1 MPNSYFQ
8 FKQFTVQQEKATLKV
23 STDSCLFGAWI
34 TREVQNTKDEV
45 RSADHP
51 LNTHNSPLSILDI
64 GAGTGLLM
72 LMLAQKCDGV
82 IDGIEIDEP
91 SFQQAKE
98 NIEASPWKER
108 LKLFHADVKQY
119 SFSKKYDLILSN
131 PPFYEGDLK
140 AVTANRNVAMHD
152 AGLKLDELIKI
163 VKVTL
168 ADDGS
173 FAVLLPFAR
182 AEYMIA
188 LAAAANLHLH
198 KHVQVKQ
205 SVKHTYFRSMLMF
218 TRAKTDAV
226 VEELAIKDADN
237 RYTAAF
243 VQLLKDY
250 YLYL

>member
-1 MPNSYFQ
+1 MPNHYFQ
-8 FKQFTVQQEKATLKV
+8 FKQFTVQQEKAALKV

-34 TREVQNTKDEV
+34 AEEV
-45 RSADHP
+45 RSMKYEVRSVGTP
-51 LNTHNSPLSILDI
+51 LTTHHSPLAILDI

-72 LMLAQKCDGV
+72 LMLAQKNNAM

-91 SFQQAKE
+91 SYQQAKE

-108 LKLFHADVKQY
+108 LQLFQADVKQF

-140 AVTANRNVAMHD
+140 AGAANRNVAMHD
-152 AGLKLDELIKI
+152 AGLKLDELVGI
-163 VKVTL
+163 VAANLTE
-168 ADDGS
+168 AGS
-173 FAVLLPFAR
+173 FAVLLPFTR
-182 AEYMIA
+182 AEYMIEK
-188 LAAAANLHLH
+188 AATANLHLQ

-205 SVKHTYFRSMLMF
+205 SVKHGYFRSMLLF
-218 TRAKTDAV
+218 AHTTKEPV

-237 RYTAAF
+237 NYTVDF
-243 VQLLKDY
+243 VNLLKDY